1 MRIVAA
7 LGGNALLERGQKP
20 DARPQIDNVRTAV
33 ASLGLLADDHD
44 LVLTHG
50 NGPQVGVLALQSAND
65 ETLSEPYPFDTL
77 GAMTQGMIGYWMLQA
92 LQNRLPD
99 RPIASIVNQTLV
111 LAGDP
116 AFDNPTKFV
125 GAVYDEEQAK
135 QLEAERGWVM
145 KADGKYFRRVVA
157 SPAPQRIIET
167 RVIRTLVDSGA
178 VVVCAGGGGIPVV
191 RDANGDRVGVEAVID
206 KDLTGAVLAEA
217 LDADFFMVLTDVP
230 AVMDNY
236 GTPEQAEINRASP
249 AMLRAKGFA
258 AGSMGPK
265 VEAACRFVE
274 LTGGV
279 AAIGRLEDAPKIIT
293 GEAGTIITPGGF
305 YGGLDK
311 NGNPMTHDP
320 AAANDHAG
328 ER

>member
-7 LGGNALLERGQKP
+7 LGGNALLKRGEKP
-20 DARPQIDNVRTAV
+20 DALPQIENVVTAV
-33 ASLGLLADDHD
+33 DSLGLLADEHD

-65 ETLSEPYPFDTL
+65 ESLSEPYPFDSL

-99 RPIASIVNQTLV
+99 RSVAAIVNQTLV

-125 GAVYDEEQAK
+125 GAVYNEEEAK
-135 QLEAERGWVM
+135 RFEEERGWVM
-145 KADGKYFRRVVA
+145 KADGQYFRRVVP
-157 SPAPQRIIET
+157 SPQPQRIVET

-178 VVVCAGGGGIPVV
+178 VVVCSGGGGIPVV
-191 RDANGDRVGVEAVID
+191 RDEHGNRKGVEAVID

-217 LDADFFMVLTDVP
+217 LDADFFMILTDVP

-236 GTPEQAEINRASP
+236 GTPEQAEINRATP
-249 AMLRAKGFA
+249 GLLRAKGFA

-274 LTGGV
+274 LTGAV
-279 AAIGRLEDAPKIIT
+279 AAIGRLEDAPKIIR
-293 GEAGTIITPGGF
+293 GEAGTIITPSGH
-305 YGGLDK
+305 YEGLV
-311 NGNPMTHDP
+311 NGLPSTYQP
-320 AAANDHAG
+320 APGTTPEA
-328 ER
+328 

>member
-20 DARPQIDNVRTAV
+20 DARPQIDNVRKAV
-33 ASLGLLADDHD
+33 TSLGLLADDHD

-50 NGPQVGVLALQSAND
+50 NGPQVGVFALQSAND
-65 ETLSEPYPFDTL
+65 ESLSEPYPFDTL

-125 GAVYDEEQAK
+125 GAVYNEEEAK
-135 QLEAERGWVM
+135 RFEKERGWVM
-145 KADGKYFRRVVA
+145 KADGQYFRRVVA

-167 RVIRTLVDSGA
+167 RVIRKLVDSGT
-178 VVVCAGGGGIPVV
+178 VVVCAGGGGIPVI
-191 RDANGDRVGVEAVID
+191 RDENGDRVGVEAVID
-206 KDLTGAVLAEA
+206 KDLTGAVLAES

-230 AVMDNY
+230 AVMDNF
-236 GTPEQAEINRASP
+236 GTPEQTEIRRASP
-249 AMLRAKGFA
+249 SFLRNKGFA

-274 LTGGV
+274 LTGAV
-279 AAIGRLEDAPKIIT
+279 AAIGRLEDAPKIIR
-293 GEAGTIITPGGF
+293 GEAGTIVTPGGY
-305 YGGLDK
+305 YGGLDA
-311 NGNPMTHDP
+311 NGMPRTIDT
-320 AAANDHAG
+320 AAVNAG
-328 ER
+328 AASK

>member
-7 LGGNALLERGQKP
+7 LGGNALLKRGEKP
-20 DARPQIDNVRTAV
+20 DALPQIENVRIAV
-33 ASLGLLADDHD
+33 DSLGLLADEHD

-65 ETLSEPYPFDTL
+65 ETLSQPYPFDSL

-99 RPIASIVNQTLV
+99 RSVAAIVNQTLV

-125 GAVYDEEQAK
+125 GAVYNEEEAK
-135 QLEAERGWVM
+135 RFEKERGWVM
-145 KADGKYFRRVVA
+145 KADGQYYRRVVP
-157 SPAPQRIIET
+157 SPQPQRIVET
-167 RVIRTLVDSGA
+167 RVIRTLIDSGA
-178 VVVCAGGGGIPVV
+178 VVVCSGGGGIPVI
-191 RDANGDRVGVEAVID
+191 RDENGNRTGVEAVID

-217 LDADFFMVLTDVP
+217 LDADMFMILTDVP

-236 GTPEQAEINRASP
+236 GTPDQVEINRATP
-249 AMLRAKGFA
+249 AFMREKGFA

-274 LTGGV
+274 LTGAV
-279 AAIGRLEDAPKIIT
+279 SAIGRLEDAQKIIN
-293 GEAGTIITPGGF
+293 GEAGTIITPGGY
-305 YGGLDK
+305 YGGIE
-311 NGNPMTHDP
+311 NGLPSTFDP
-320 AAANDHAG
+320 A
-328 ER
+328 RI

>member
-20 DARPQIDNVRTAV
+20 DASTQIRNVRIAV
-33 ASLGLLADDHD
+33 DSLGELADEHD

-99 RPIASIVNQTLV
+99 RPIASIVDQTLV

-116 AFDNPTKFV
+116 AFQNPTKFV
-125 GAVYDEEQAK
+125 GAVYSAEEARQY
-135 QLEAERGWVM
+135 ESERGWVM
-145 KADGKYFRRVVA
+145 KEDGKYWRRVVP
-157 SPAPQRIIET
+157 SPQPQRIVET

-178 VVVCAGGGGIPVV
+178 VVVCSGGGGIPVV
-191 RDANGDRVGVEAVID
+191 RDESGNRVGVEAVID
-206 KDLTGAVLAEA
+206 KDLTGAVLADA
-217 LDADFFMVLTDVP
+217 LDADMFLILTDVSS
-230 AVMDNY
+230 VFDGY
-236 GTPEQAEINRASP
+236 GTPEQTRIAQATP
-249 AMLRAKGFA
+249 AMMRAKGFA

-274 LTGGV
+274 LTGAV
-279 AAIGRLEDAPKIIT
+279 AAIGRLEDASKIIN
-293 GEAGTIITPGGF
+293 GEAGTIITPSGY
-305 YGGLDK
+305 YGGLV
-311 NGNPMTHDP
+311 NGLPTTFKP
-320 AAANDHAG
+320 TQAKAA
-328 ER
+328 

>member
-20 DARPQIDNVRTAV
+20 DAEPQIENVRTAV
-33 ASLGLLADDHD
+33 DSLGKLADEHD

-65 ETLSEPYPFDTL
+65 ESLSVPYPFDSL

-99 RPIASIVNQTLV
+99 RMVAAVVNQTLV

-125 GAVYDEEQAK
+125 GAVYSEEEAK
-135 QLEAERGWVM
+135 RFSEERGWVM
-145 KADGKYFRRVVA
+145 KADGQYFRRVVP
-157 SPAPQRIIET
+157 SPQPQRIVET
-167 RVIRTLVDSGA
+167 RIIRTLVDSGA
-178 VVVCAGGGGIPVV
+178 VVVCSGGGGIPVV
-191 RDANGDRVGVEAVID
+191 RDENGNRKGVEAVID

-217 LDADFFMVLTDVP
+217 LDADFFMILTDVP

-236 GTPEQAEINRASP
+236 GTPEQAEINRATP
-249 AMLRAKGFA
+249 GYLRAKGFA

-274 LTGGV
+274 LTGAV
-279 AAIGRLEDAPKIIT
+279 SAIGRLEDAPKIIR
-293 GEAGTIITPGGF
+293 GEAGTIITPGGY
-305 YGGLDK
+305 YGGLV
-311 NGNPMTHDP
+311 NGLPSTFNPT
-320 AAANDHAG
+320 AG
-328 ER
+328 A